1 MALNDMGGYTMTM
14 PVAPL
19 YNGGYPMGGYG
30 YGGGLGGLNGDGWW
44 IILLLLLGG
53 GMWGGFGMG
62 GWGGMMGAG
71 MMGMDWLYPWL
82 SNSRQISDGFQVQQT
97 NNQISDL
104 RSDVNRG
111 FGDVQ
116 LSISGLGRQVCET
129 GNNITGAVRD
139 GFFAAETAANN
150 RQIANMQQGF
160 GLQTAM
166 QQGFFGLQSQGADCC
181 CKTQTGIADLKYT
194 IATENCADR
203 AALAQGLQQQTMQE
217 MTNTN
222 AIMTALRD
230 GFQSLKDEFCADRL
244 DQERRENAN
253 LRTEVQYYRN
263 QADRV
268 ALADSI
274 IDRTYGRFKD
284 CPVSTVPVFGN
295 QAIFSCTRNLAN
307 NGGGCGC
314 NGNGVALSVA

>member
-19 YNGGYPMGGYG
+19 YGGGYPLGG
-30 YGGGLGGLNGDGWW
+30 YGGGLASGFGGDGWW

-82 SNSRQISDGFQVQQT
+82 SNSRQISDGFQAQQT
-97 NNQISDL
+97 ANQISDL
-104 RSDVNRG
+104 RGDVNRG

-116 LSISGLGRQVCET
+116 LGIAGLGRQVCET
-129 GNNITGAVRD
+129 GNGITQAVNQ
-139 GFFAAETAANN
+139 GFSAAEIAANG
-150 RQIANMQQGF
+150 RQMANMQQGF
-160 GLQTAM
+160 GIQTAIM
-166 QQGFFGLQSQGADCC
+166 QGFNASQAQAADCC

-194 IATENCADR
+194 IARENCDDR

-222 AIMTALRD
+222 ALMTAIRD
-230 GFQSLKDEFCADRL
+230 GIQSLKDEFCADRL
-244 DQERRENAN
+244 DAERRENQN
-253 LRTEVQYYRN
+253 LRSENQYLRN
-263 QADRV
+263 QADR
-268 ALADSI
+268 LAQADAI
-274 IDRTYGRFKD
+274 IDRTYARFKD
-284 CPVSTVPVFGN
+284 CPVGTVPVYGN
-295 QAIFSCTRNLAN
+295 TPIWTCSRNVASGSSCP
-307 NGGGCGC
+307 
-314 NGNGVALSVA
+314 GNGVALSA

>member
-1 MALNDMGGYTMTM
+1 MALNDMGGGSGFYM
-14 PVAPL
+14 PVAPA
-19 YNGGYPMGGYG
+19 YGGYPLAGN
-30 YGGGLGGLNGDGWW
+30 YGGIGGLNGDGWW

-82 SNSRQISDGFQVQQT
+82 SNSRQISDGFQT
-97 NNQISDL
+97 NQMANQVSDL
-104 RSDVNRG
+104 RGDVNRG

-116 LSISGLGRQVCET
+116 LGIAGLGRQICET
-129 GNNITGAVRD
+129 GSNITGAVRD
-139 GFFAAETAANN
+139 GFNAAEIAANG
-150 RQIANMQQGF
+150 RQMANMQQGF
-160 GLQTAM
+160 GIQTAIM
-166 QQGFFGLQSQGADCC
+166 QGFNGAQAQAAEGISR
-181 CKTQTGIADLKYT
+181 TQTGIADLKYT
-194 IATENCADR
+194 IARENCDDR

-222 AIMTALRD
+222 ALMTAIRD
-230 GFQSLKDEFCADRL
+230 GIQSLKDEFCADRL
-244 DQERRENAN
+244 DAERRENQN
-253 LRTEVQYYRN
+253 LRAENAYYRN
-263 QADRV
+263 QADRI

-295 QAIFSCTRNLAN
+295 QPIWTCSRNVGSTCGG
-307 NGGGCGC
+307 NG
-314 NGNGVALSVA
+314 GVALAS

>member
-1 MALNDMGGYTMTM
+1 MALNDMGGYSMTM

-19 YNGGYPMGGYG
+19 YSGGYPLGG
-30 YGGGLGGLNGDGWW
+30 YGGGLMNGTGDGWW

-82 SNSRQISDGFQVQQT
+82 SNSRQISDGFQTQQL
-97 NNQISDL
+97 NSQVSDL

-116 LSISGLGRQVCET
+116 LGISNLGRQVCET
-129 GNNITGAVRD
+129 GHDITQAVNQ
-139 GFFAAETAANN
+139 GFSAAEIAANG
-150 RQIANMQQGF
+150 RQMANMQQGF
-160 GLQTAM
+160 GIQTAIM
-166 QQGFFGLQSQGADCC
+166 QGFNASQAQAADCC

-194 IATENCADR
+194 IARENCDDR

-222 AIMTALRD
+222 ALMTAIRD
-230 GFQSLKDEFCADRL
+230 GFQSMKDEFFADRL
-244 DQERRENAN
+244 DDEKRKNQD
-253 LRTEVQYYRN
+253 LRSEVQYLRN
-263 QADRV
+263 QADR
-268 ALADSI
+268 LAQADAI
-274 IDRTYGRFKD
+274 IDRTYARFKD
-284 CPVSTVPVFGN
+284 CPVGTVPVYGN
-295 QAIFSCTRNLAN
+295 TPIWTCTRNVAGGN
-307 NGGGCGC
+307 NCGCG
-314 NGNGVALSVA
+314 GNGVALSA

>member
-14 PVAPL
+14 PVTPL
-19 YNGGYPMGGYG
+19 YGGYPMGGYG
-30 YGGGLGGLNGDGWW
+30 GGFSNSFGGDGWW

-82 SNSRQISDGFQVQQT
+82 SNSRQISDGFQTQQT

-116 LSISGLGRQVCET
+116 LGIAGLGRQVCET
-129 GNNITGAVRD
+129 GNGITQAVNQ
-139 GFFAAETAANN
+139 GFSAAEIAANG
-150 RQIANMQQGF
+150 RQMANMQQGF
-160 GLQTAM
+160 GMQTAM
-166 QQGFFGLQSQGADCC
+166 MQGFNAVQAQG
-181 CKTQTGIADLKYT
+181 ADLKYT
-194 IATENCADR
+194 IAREGCDDR

-222 AIMTALRD
+222 AIMGAIRD
-230 GFQSLKDEFCADRL
+230 GFQAMKDEFFADRL
-244 DQERRENAN
+244 DDEKRKNQD
-253 LRTEVQYYRN
+253 LRSEVQYLRN
-263 QADRV
+263 QADR
-268 ALADSI
+268 LAQADAI
-274 IDRTYGRFKD
+274 IDRTYARFKD
-284 CPVSTVPVFGN
+284 CPVGTVPVFGN
-295 QAIFSCTRNLAN
+295 TPIFSCTSNLRNGN
-307 NGGGCGC
+307 NCGCG
-314 NGNGVALSVA
+314 GNGVALAAS

>member
-1 MALNDMGGYTMTM
+1 MALNDMGNGSGFYM
-14 PVAPL
+14 PVAPA
-19 YNGGYPMGGYG
+19 YGSYPLAGN
-30 YGGGLGGLNGDGWW
+30 YGGIGGLNGDGWW

-82 SNSRQISDGFQVQQT
+82 SNSRQISDGFQT
-97 NNQISDL
+97 NQMANQVSDL
-104 RSDVNRG
+104 RGDVNRG

-116 LSISGLGRQVCET
+116 LGIAGLGRQICET
-129 GNNITGAVRD
+129 GGNITQAMNQ
-139 GFFAAETAANN
+139 GFSAAEIAANG
-150 RQIANMQQGF
+150 RQMANMQQGF
-160 GLQTAM
+160 GIQTAIM
-166 QQGFFGLQSQGADCC
+166 QGFNGAQAQAADCC
-181 CKTQTGIADLKYT
+181 CKTQTGIADLKFT
-194 IATENCADR
+194 VAQENCADR

-244 DQERRENAN
+244 DAERRENQN
-253 LRTEVQYYRN
+253 LRDQNAYYRN
-263 QADRV
+263 QADRI

-284 CPVSTVPVFGN
+284 CPVGTVPVFGN
-295 QAIFSCTRNLAN
+295 QPIWTCTRNVGSTC
-307 NGGGCGC
+307 GGTC
-314 NGNGVALSVA
+314 NGGVALAS

>member
-1 MALNDMGGYTMTM
+1 MALNDMGGYSMTM

-19 YNGGYPMGGYG
+19 YGGGYPLGAG
-30 YGGGLGGLNGDGWW
+30 YGGGLSGFGGDGWW

-82 SNSRQISDGFQVQQT
+82 SNSRQISDGFQTQQMA
-97 NNQISDL
+97 NQVSDL

-116 LSISGLGRQVCET
+116 LGIAGLGRQVCET

-139 GFFAAETAANN
+139 GFSAAEIAANG
-150 RQIANMQQGF
+150 RQMANMQQGF
-160 GLQTAM
+160 GMQTAM
-166 QQGFFGLQSQGADCC
+166 QQGFFGLQTQAADCC

-194 IATENCADR
+194 IARENCDDR

-222 AIMTALRD
+222 ALMTAIRD
-230 GFQSLKDEFCADRL
+230 GIQSLKDEFSADRL
-244 DQERRENAN
+244 DAERRENQN
-253 LRTEVQYYRN
+253 LRSENQYLRN
-263 QADRV
+263 QADR
-268 ALADSI
+268 LAQADAI
-274 IDRTYGRFKD
+274 IDRTYARFKD
-284 CPVSTVPVFGN
+284 CPVGTVPVFGN
-295 QAIFSCTRNLAN
+295 TPIWTCTRNVAGG
-307 NGGGCGC
+307 NGGCP
-314 NGNGVALSVA
+314 GNGVALSAS

>member
-1 MALNDMGGYTMTM
+1 MALNDMGNGNGFYM
-14 PVAPL
+14 PVAPA
-19 YNGGYPMGGYG
+19 YSAPMGGYG
-30 YGGGLGGLNGDGWW
+30 YGMGGGLLGGDGWW

-82 SNSRQISDGFQVQQT
+82 SNSRQISDGFQTQQI
-97 NNQISDL
+97 NNQVSDL
-104 RSDVNRG
+104 RGDVNRG

-116 LSISGLGRQVCET
+116 LGIAGLGRQICET
-129 GNNITGAVRD
+129 GGNITGAVRD
-139 GFFAAETAANN
+139 GFNAAEISANA
-150 RQIANMQQGF
+150 RQMANMQQGF

-166 QQGFFGLQSQGADCC
+166 MQGFNGVQSQAADCC
-181 CKTQTGIADLKYT
+181 CRTQTGIADLKYT
-194 IATENCADR
+194 IARENCDDR

-222 AIMTALRD
+222 ALMTAIRD
-230 GFQSLKDEFCADRL
+230 GIQSLKDEFCADRL
-244 DQERRENAN
+244 DAERRENQN
-253 LRTEVQYYRN
+253 LRAENQYYRN
-263 QADRV
+263 QADRI

-284 CPVSTVPVFGN
+284 CPVGTVPVFGN
-295 QAIFSCTRNLAN
+295 QPIWTCTRNV
-307 NGGGCGC
+307 GSSCGTC
-314 NGNGVALSVA
+314 NGSGVALAS

>member
-14 PVAPL
+14 PVAPM
-19 YNGGYPMGGYG
+19 YGGGYPMGGYNNG
-30 YGGGLGGLNGDGWW
+30 MSAFGGDGWW

-82 SNSRQISDGFQVQQT
+82 SNSRQISDGFQTQQT

-116 LSISGLGRQVCET
+116 LGIAGLGRQVCET

-139 GFFAAETAANN
+139 GFFAAETAANA
-150 RQIANMQQGF
+150 RQMATMQQGY
-160 GLQTAM
+160 GMQTAM
-166 QQGFFGLQSQGADCC
+166 QQGFFGLQSQQADCC
-181 CKTQTGIADLKYT
+181 CRTQTGIADLKYT
-194 IATENCADR
+194 VAQEGCADR
-203 AALAQGLQQQTMQE
+203 AALTQGLQQQTMQE

-222 AIMTALRD
+222 ALMTAIRD
-230 GFQSLKDEFCADRL
+230 GIQSLKDEFCADRL
-244 DQERRENAN
+244 DAERRENQN
-253 LRTEVQYYRN
+253 LRAENQYYRN
-263 QADRV
+263 QADRI

-274 IDRTYGRFKD
+274 IDRTYGRLKD
-284 CPVSTVPVFGN
+284 CPVGTVPVYGN
-295 QAIFSCTRNLAN
+295 NPIWSCTRNVNGN
-307 NGGGCGC
+307 NGCGC
-314 NGNGVALSVA
+314 NGGVALAS